1 MTRSRTT
8 RRVFLRRTLQTGA
21 GLAVGQNRGMA
32 EAASQTKPSSRRRLS
47 PNDKLNVA
55 CIGVGGRGGSNV
67 TDVMSENIVAL
78 CDTDQHYSKK
88 TFAKLPKAKTF
99 HDFRVMFDKMH
110 RQIDAVVVS
119 TTDHMHAPAAMMA
132 MRYGKHVYCEK
143 PLTHDVYEARVLTK
157 AALEHKVA
165 TQMGNQGT
173 ASSALRQGV
182 EAIRAGVIGP
192 VREVHVWTDRPQWP
206 QGMARPKGSNRPPAH
221 LKWDLWLGTAPERP
235 YVRNKYHPF
244 FWRGWWDFGTGAL
257 GDMGCHIANMAFM
270 ALNLTSPTSV
280 SSENSGFD
288 RQSFP
293 TWSIIKYE
301 FPARGDDPP
310 VTWTWYDG
318 GIHKPVKV
326 LRKLTSLIHGEKLS
340 GNGSIL
346 IGEKGTMYAP
356 YNLGGRWLLLP
367 KEKFEDFKPPA
378 PTLPRSPGHH
388 QEWIAACK
396 GGPPA
401 MSNFAYSGP
410 LTETILLGNLATYA
424 GKKILWDAPNCRI
437 TNCPE
442 ADAHVRREYRK
453 GWTL

>member
-221 LKWDLWLGTAPERP
+221 LKWDLWLGTAPWRP
-235 YVRNKYHPF
+235 YNEQYVNGR
-244 FWRGWWDFGTGAL
+244 WRGYWDFDSGARL
-257 GDMGCHIANMAFM
+257 LDWGAHTWIFASGR
-270 ALNLTSPTSV
+270 TSPTTRCP
-280 SSENSGFD
+280 SS
-288 RQSFP
+288 
-293 TWSIIKYE
+293 
-301 FPARGDDPP
+301 
-310 VTWTWYDG
+310 
-318 GIHKPVKV
+318 
-326 LRKLTSLIHGEKLS
+326 TS
-340 GNGSIL
+340 
-346 IGEKGTMYAP
+346 
-356 YNLGGRWLLLP
+356 RWR
-367 KEKFEDFKPPA
+367 
-378 PTLPRSPGHH
+378 TRSS
-388 QEWIAACK
+388 AATRT
-396 GGPPA
+396 A
-401 MSNFAYSGP
+401 SS
-410 LTETILLGNLATYA
+410 
-424 GKKILWDAPNCRI
+424 
-437 TNCPE
+437 
-442 ADAHVRREYRK
+442 
-453 GWTL
+453 